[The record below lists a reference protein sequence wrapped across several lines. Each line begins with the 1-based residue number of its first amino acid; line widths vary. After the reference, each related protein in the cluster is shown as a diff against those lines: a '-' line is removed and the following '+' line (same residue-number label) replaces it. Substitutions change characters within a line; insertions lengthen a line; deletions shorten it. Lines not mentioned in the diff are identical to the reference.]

1 MKSMRSHRLASLI
14 VGLCVFLTTTALHAQ
29 KSLLPGF
36 QVELMYSHPEISHP
50 TVVTCDDAGNLFVG
64 EDPMDMGGPTTKEF
78 DRIQY
83 LVFNADGSVKRKT
96 VFAENLSAVFGM
108 IWHDGALY
116 VMHAPHYTM
125 FKDTDGDGIADVRQ
139 ELADGFGPPAGI
151 YGFNDHIVTGTRLGL
166 DGRVYISI
174 GDKGVP
180 LATGKDGST
189 VSLEGGG
196 VIRMRLDGTELEI
209 HSAGTRNHLD
219 VAMDSFDNIFT
230 YDNTDDGLGWWT
242 RYTHHIETG
251 YYGYPFDYHPHPERH
266 LPRMEEYGGGSP
278 VGGACYRDDRWP
290 AEFRDAVFFCEWGK
304 GKVQI
309 FENTPQGATFKTTQ
323 KDFLVPEK
331 DSVFRPQDLCFSP
344 DGRYMYLADW
354 NFGGWTQ
361 PVEAGRLYRISY
373 VGEAA
378 TDQPRPLATDHSPLA
393 EQVQALSSPSFD
405 ERMRA
410 QRWFVRQAQA
420 GVAPLES
427 VLNSKESNP
436 HAKIHAL
443 WGLSLIGEQV
453 PEYDPVPRWLDLLNH
468 PEAAASVRAQAIR
481 AIGLR
486 QAKTVWGT
494 YDVAQLTRRE
504 LATRKQIP
512 TSSAAVRALVAALQ
526 DADASIR
533 LRAAVALGR
542 MGETSVAPELF
553 QTLGDEDDFVRFAA
567 VQALRALNDWSAA
580 KPAVTSKNERL
591 ASGAVLAMTHVY
603 DTAAIQGLQIAVE
616 NSPVSQVRVQ
626 ALDAL
631 AEVYRRADPYVKGW
645 WGTRPAMSVPSR
657 PHIHDWEGSFAV
669 EEVLE
674 KSLASSQ
681 PIVRGKAAQVIATL
695 QIKGQA
701 EKVSA
706 LAAGDPEESVRIAA
720 LKSLAALKE
729 TSVLPILVKIVQSTK
744 TSDPV
749 REQAVETI
757 GAIGSAG
764 AVETLI
770 ALVQDNQSSAPL
782 ISRCITVLKNLG
794 AKTAADAI
802 VDRLQ
807 HADVTVRS
815 EAILA
820 LGVLLPDSAESLVV
834 PSLTDSSPDVRIA
847 ALQTLALIKAKS
859 SVPEILKLTTD
870 DAVQR
875 EAVIA
880 LAALE
885 DRRALGVYLSGIVN
899 KNPAVR
905 DACRNAIRALKKE
918 IQPDLIELHQRHELA
933 PEIRRELGE
942 LMATPEPVR
951 KWDLLCQWFDD
962 EPTPAFHLDQA
973 PDLTAEIHV
982 ADRILKW
989 QQIETKHPAGR
1000 VEVGRFA
1007 KAKTTSNAWSM
1018 AYLAVNA
1025 DRPIRMNYALGSDDK
1040 AILYVN
1046 GEKVYEYLNSRGWA
1060 DNQGKGSFLLRAGVN
1075 HIWFQCGN
1083 IGGPWDFSL
1092 ALGGQAPELAF
1103 LYEDIPPALDLNAFR
1118 KQAMSG
1124 NGNVTH
1130 GKALFFDLQGIGCVK
1145 CHSIGDE
1152 GTAKVG
1158 PNLLGVGTRYPREEL
1173 IRSVLEPSSRIFTG
1187 YEMTVLATE
1196 DGKIFQGII
1205 KNENEELI
1213 ELVDTRGETIT
1224 LRANSIEERKK
1235 SNLSAMPNGL
1245 EKGMSLTDFSDII
1258 AYLESLKGEAAQP

>member
-1 MKSMRSHRLASLI
+1 MRSLRLTSLI
-14 VGLCVFLTTTALHAQ
+14 IGLCTFLTTTTLHAQ

-36 QVELMYSHPEISHP
+36 QVELLYSHPEISHP
-50 TVVTCDDAGNLFVG
+50 SVVTCDDAGNLFVG
-64 EDPMDMGGPTTKEF
+64 EDPMDMGGPATKEF

-125 FKDTDGDGIADVRQ
+125 FKDTDGDGVADVRQ
-139 ELADGFGPPAGI
+139 ELADGFGPSAGR
-151 YGFNDHIVTGTRLGL
+151 YGFNDHIVSGTRLGL

-180 LATGKDGST
+180 LATGNDGST

-196 VIRMRLDGTELEI
+196 VIRMRLDGTQLEI
-209 HSAGTRNHLD
+209 YSAGTRNHLD
-219 VAMDSFDNIFT
+219 VAMDSFDHIFT

-251 YYGYPFDYHPHPERH
+251 YYGYPFDYHPHPDRH

-278 VGGACYRDDRWP
+278 VGGACYRDNRWP
-290 AEFRDAVFFCEWGK
+290 AEFHDAAFFCEWGK

-309 FENTPQGATFKTTQ
+309 FENTPHGATFTTIQ

-378 TDQPRPLATDHSPLA
+378 ADRPRPFVTDHSPLA
-393 EQVQALSSPSFD
+393 EQVLALSSPSFD

-410 QRWFVRQAQA
+410 QRWFVRQEQA
-420 GVAPLES
+420 GIAPLES
-427 VLNSKESNP
+427 VLNSSESSP
-436 HAKIHAL
+436 SAKRHAL
-443 WGLSLIGEQV
+443 WGLSLIGERV
-453 PEYDPVPRWLDLLNH
+453 LEYDPMPRWLDLLNR
-468 PEAAASVRAQAIR
+468 PEEPSIRAQAIR

-494 YDVAQLTRRE
+494 YDVAQQTRRE
-504 LATRKQIP
+504 LSTSQRRP
-512 TSSAAVRALVAALQ
+512 VSSAAIRVLVTALQ

-533 LRAAVALGR
+533 LQAAVALGR
-542 MGETSVAPELF
+542 LGETAVAPDLF
-553 QTLGDEDDFVRFAA
+553 KVLGDEDDFVRFAA

-580 KPAVTSKNERL
+580 KPAVTSSNERL

-603 DTAAIQGLQIAVE
+603 DVAAIQGLRAAVE
-616 NSPVSQVRVQ
+616 NSPVSQIRVQ

-631 AEVYRRADPYVKGW
+631 GDVYRRADPYVQGW

-657 PHIHDWEGSFAV
+657 SHVHDWKGSFAV
-669 EEVLE
+669 EEILE
-674 KSLASSQ
+674 KSLTSNQ
-681 PIVRGKAAQVIATL
+681 PIVREKAAQVIALL

-701 EKVSA
+701 ENVSA
-706 LAAGDPEESVRIAA
+706 LAVGDSVDSVRIAA

-729 TSVLPILVKIVQSTK
+729 TRVLPVLVQIARNTQ

-749 REQAVETI
+749 REQAIETI
-757 GAIGSAG
+757 GAIGSAS

-770 ALVQDNQSSAPL
+770 GLVQDDQSSAPL

-794 AKTAADAI
+794 AKAAADAI
-802 VDRLQ
+802 VNRLQ
-807 HADVTVRS
+807 HADVNVRS

-820 LGVLLPDSAESLVV
+820 LGVLLPASAENLVA
-834 PSLTDSSPDVRIA
+834 PSLTDSSPKVRIA
-847 ALQTLALIKAKS
+847 ALQTLAAINAKS

-880 LAALE
+880 LGALE
-885 DRRALGVYLSGIVN
+885 DRRALGIYLSGIAN

-905 DACRNAIRALKKE
+905 DACRSAIRALKKE

-942 LMATPEPVR
+942 LMATPEPVHR
-951 KWDLLCQWFDD
+951 WDLLCQWFGD
-962 EPTPAFHLDQA
+962 EPTPAFQFDQA
-973 PDLTAEIHV
+973 PDRGAAVRVE
-982 ADRILKW
+982 DRILTW
-989 QQIETKHPAGR
+989 QPITTKDPDGR
-1000 VEVGRFA
+1000 VEVR
-1007 KAKTTSNAWSM
+1007 KYSKSKTTSDAWCA
-1018 AYLAVNA
+1018 AYLSLEA
-1025 DRPIRMNYALGSDDK
+1025 DRPVRMNYALGSDDK

-1046 GEKVYEYLNSRGWA
+1046 GEKVYEYLNSRGWKP
-1060 DNQGKGSFLLRAGVN
+1060 DQQKGIFTLRPGVN
-1075 HIWFQCGN
+1075 HIWFLCGN

-1092 ALGGQAPELAF
+1092 ALGGQSPELAF

-1124 NGNVTH
+1124 KGNATH

-1205 KNENEELI
+1205 KNENEEQI
-1213 ELVDTRGETIT
+1213 ELVDTRGETVT
-1224 LRANSIEERKK
+1224 LRTNSIEERKK

-1258 AYLESLKGEAAQP
+1258 AYLESLKGEPAQP